1 MPSICLSIPSR
12 SGSFIL
18 STLSIKIFVS
28 TSFLNCRYQI
38 DLHQWDFSSNTSV
51 RLGRPHWLRCQS
63 LRSIWSNGFRI
74 SSHQKS
80 LPECLATSTVPLDL
94 YYVPW
99 SFAHS
104 DCLSDLLGWLSS
116 EILRLH
122 VQGLMMMHC
131 WRLIPQFDHT
141 IWSLHL
147 VAVV

>member
-1 MPSICLSIPSR
+1 MPSICLEYSIQEWVRLFLVPCPLR
-12 SGSFIL
+12 FCIYQFPEGIVDIEL
-18 STLSIKIFVS
+18 ISTRD
-28 TSFLNCRYQI
+28 FLR
-38 DLHQWDFSSNTSV
+38 NTSV
-51 RLGRPHWLRCQS
+51 RLGRPHWLGCQS

-74 SSHQKS
+74 SSHRS
-80 LPECLATSTVPLDL
+80 RCLNVWLLTVPLRSIL
-94 YYVPW
+94 RTMI
-99 SFAHS
+99 FAHS
-104 DCLSDLLGWLSS
+104 DCLLDLLGWLSS